1 MKTFLLLLVAI
12 CFSVS
17 GETMLKMGMN
27 EIGVMGMK
35 NLWPTLLRCATHP
48 KILLGFTGFG
58 IGAIFWL
65 SVISQAELSWAY
77 PMLSIGYILVLVISA
92 TVLREE
98 VTMVRWVGA
107 LVICFGVYLVYR
119 S

>member
-1 MKTFLLLLVAI
+1 
-12 CFSVS
+12 
-17 GETMLKMGMN
+17 MGMN
-27 EIGVMGMK
+27 EIGVMSLG

-65 SVISQAELSWAY
+65 AVISQADLSWAY
-77 PMLSIGYILVLVISA
+77 PMLSLGYVLVLLISA
-92 TVLREE
+92 FILREH
-98 VTMVRWVGA
+98 VTMVRWLGA
-107 LVICFGVYLVYR
+107 LVICLGVYLVFR